1 MSPFL
6 RWVVVIAAVVF
17 GTSVVT
23 LAYMAVS
30 GKMWAKP
37 AALAPNADVA
47 DLSLPNFELTDQL
60 GRKQTEKLF
69 EGEVTVLDFFFTN
82 CPFACPKL
90 TRAMWEMQRDLAGT
104 RVRFAS
110 ISVDPAHD
118 TVAKIKEHAT
128 AVGVDPDRWLMLTGP
143 IETVRDIC
151 VKRLKFNLADDES
164 TPITL
169 ADGGT
174 MHNISHPTRFILIG
188 PDKRVLAI
196 FGSDDEAI
204 EACKQRA
211 KAAAA
216 GLR

>member
-6 RWVVVIAAVVF
+6 KWVAVVAAVVL
-17 GTSVVT
+17 GLSV
-23 LAYMAVS
+23 LSMAYLVVS
-30 GKMWAKP
+30 GKVWSSSAS
-37 AALAPNADVA
+37 LRPNEDVL
-47 DLSLPNFELTDQL
+47 DLTMPRFELTDQE
-60 GRKQTEKLF
+60 GRTQTEKLF
-69 EGEVTVLDFFFTN
+69 EGEVTVLKFFFTN

-118 TVAKIKEHAT
+118 TVEKIKEHAT
-128 AVGVDPDRWLMLTGP
+128 AFGVDPDRWLMLTGP

-151 VKRLKFNLADDES
+151 VKHMKFNLADDES
-164 TPITL
+164 TPIAL

-188 PDKRVLAI
+188 PDLRVLAI
-196 FGSDDEAI
+196 FGSDDAAI
-204 EACKQRA
+204 EACKERA
-211 KAAAA
+211 RAAAA